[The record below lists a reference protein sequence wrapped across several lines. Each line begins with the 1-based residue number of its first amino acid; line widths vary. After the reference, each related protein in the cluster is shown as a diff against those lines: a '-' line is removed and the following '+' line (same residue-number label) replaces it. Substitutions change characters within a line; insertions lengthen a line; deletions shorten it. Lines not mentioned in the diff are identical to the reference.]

1 METYKNIPIISF
13 ADDKAW
19 QSWLEKNYSLESG
32 IWIKIAKKNTSV
44 QSVDRA
50 EALNIALCWGWIDGQ
65 AKSIDEVYY
74 LQKFTPRRPRS
85 IWSKINIAKVE
96 ELIEQGLMQ
105 TPGFAAIEAAKTDGR
120 WEAAYDSPKN
130 ATVSSEFA
138 AALKQNPEAKAF
150 FEGLNKTNRY
160 AVLWRIATAK
170 TPAGKAQR
178 IEKIID
184 MLIEKKTFH

>member
-13 ADDKAW
+13 ADGKAW
-19 QSWLEKNYSLESG
+19 QSWLKKNYSLESG
-32 IWIKIAKKNTSV
+32 VWIKIAKKNTGV

-50 EALNIALCWGWIDGQ
+50 EALDVALCWGWIDGQ

-74 LQKFTPRRPRS
+74 LQKFTPRRSRS
-85 IWSKINIAKVE
+85 IWSKINITKVE